1 MLGHASAQRF
11 FERPSSHRPSLE
23 LPLSL
28 ASTLPSTR
36 ATAAWSMRLPALLV
50 PTHRRWL
57 MPALAIGLVAQG
69 CGPSFEAIQEGDL
82 RFAHCDRL
90 DLDPNIAPSH
100 RLHCWREWR
109 RVYTY
114 GQTRDRVEYA
124 QRRIAEVLSGD
135 PDPPFE
141 LPTGSSRRPDGR
153 SPTIRSP
160 VHSPPPAVVPMEGG
174 GSVLSDEPSEGKFG
188 PGCRSRCAEG
198 RAACAPGCETQ
209 PTGCQDCDVA
219 FHACLGNC
227 ETAPP

>member
-1 MLGHASAQRF
+1 MNRRWL
-11 FERPSSHRPSLE
+11 
-23 LPLSL
+23 
-28 ASTLPSTR
+28 
-36 ATAAWSMRLPALLV
+36 LPALA
-50 PTHRRWL
+50 TW
-57 MPALAIGLVAQG
+57 LVAQG

-124 QRRIAEVLSGD
+124 QRRIAEVVSGD

-141 LPTGSSRRPDGR
+141 LPSGSSRTTDGNL
-153 SPTIRSP
+153 PATPSP
-160 VHSPPPAVVPMEGG
+160 VHSPPPAVVPLTRADSAPAEGADKG
-174 GSVLSDEPSEGKFG
+174 NFEPA
-188 PGCRSRCAEG
+188 CRSRCEAG

-209 PTGCQDCDVA
+209 PTGCQGCEVV
-219 FHACLGNC
+219 FHTCLGDC
-227 ETAPP
+227 KTSGP

>member
-1 MLGHASAQRF
+1 
-11 FERPSSHRPSLE
+11 
-23 LPLSL
+23 
-28 ASTLPSTR
+28 
-36 ATAAWSMRLPALLV
+36 
-50 PTHRRWL
+50 
-57 MPALAIGLVAQG
+57 MPALALGVVAHG

-90 DLDPNIAPSH
+90 DLDPTIAPSH

-135 PDPPFE
+135 SDPPFE
-141 LPTGSSRRPDGR
+141 LPSGSSRRPDGR
-153 SPTIRSP
+153 SPSIRSP
-160 VHSPPPAVVPMEGG
+160 VHSPPPAVVPVAGAET
-174 GSVLSDEPSEGKFG
+174 VLADDAPEGKFG

-219 FHACLGNC
+219 FQACLGNC
-227 ETAPP
+227 KTGEP

>member
-1 MLGHASAQRF
+1 MLGPVSAPPGPAPKNVRWLV
-11 FERPSSHRPSLE
+11 RSL
-23 LPLSL
+23 
-28 ASTLPSTR
+28 
-36 ATAAWSMRLPALLV
+36 LPALA
-50 PTHRRWL
+50 TWL
-57 MPALAIGLVAQG
+57 AAQG

-124 QRRIAEVLSGD
+124 QRRIAEVVSGD

-141 LPTGSSRRPDGR
+141 LPSGVNRRSDARPAAGM
-153 SPTIRSP
+153 P
-160 VHSPPPAVVPMEGG
+160 VQSPPSGG
-174 GSVLSDEPSEGKFG
+174 APLSDAEATSIEPGEGKFG
-188 PGCRSRCAEG
+188 PGCRSRCEAG

-227 ETAPP
+227 KTTEP